1 MILNDLQE
9 KKFAKLHRTLSEVFN
24 IDFNFEMPLEKIQ
37 KVAKVTESRLDEL
50 RSNGVDA
57 SNKNFQKLM
66 LIAEG
71 LKLVVTEVAPARTDK
86 KIKIKESADL
96 DQAEVL
102 LAAKQVA
109 DDLQK
114 MAENL
119 ASMQVEDLMS
129 ITNAMKEEIG
139 LAEAEAFNMAAEAA
153 IGGALEAVKSANDGV
168 NNALMVAQGQAP
180 ADDMAMDT
188 GMDPEAP
195 AEDPMP
201 DMDAPDMEAP
211 EDEFGGADAADA
223 MVDDTGR
230 EMKEDAY
237 LKALKMVKEAQVEGK
252 VNKDVL
258 KQAFESLKAF
268 KAESEDAPGNV
279 GKKKPKFHTFTPK
292 EKAGRGLGKV
302 K

>member
-9 KKFAKLHRTLSEVFN
+9 KKFARLHRTLSEVFD

-37 KVAKVTESRLDEL
+37 KVAKVTESRLEDL

-139 LAEAEAFNMAAEAA
+139 LAEAEAFNAAAEQA
-153 IGGALEAVKSANDGV
+153 IGGALEAVKAANDGV

-188 GMDPEAP
+188 GMDMDPEAP
-195 AEDPMP
+195 AEEPMP
-201 DMDAPDMEAP
+201 DMDAEAP
-211 EDEFGGADAADA
+211 ADDDFGGADAADA

-237 LKALKMVKEAQVEGK
+237 LQALKLVKEAQADGK
-252 VNKDVL
+252 VSKDIL
-258 KQAFESLKAF
+258 KQAFAVMRK
-268 KAESEDAPGNV
+268 
-279 GKKKPKFHTFTPK
+279 
-292 EKAGRGLGKV
+292 
-302 K
+302 

>member
-24 IDFNFEMPLEKIQ
+24 IDFNFEMPLEKIE
-37 KVAKVTESRLDEL
+37 KVAKVTESRLEEL

-139 LAEAEAFNMAAEAA
+139 LAEAEAFNAAAEAA

-180 ADDMAMDT
+180 ADDMSMDM

-195 AEDPMP
+195 AEEPMP
-201 DMDAPDMEAP
+201 DMDVPP

-258 KQAFESLKAF
+258 KKAFESLKEY
-268 KAESEDAPGNV
+268 KDAPGNT
-279 GKKKPKFHTFTPK
+279 GKKKPKFHTFTPDK
-292 EKAGRGLGKV
+292 KAGRGLGKV

>member
-37 KVAKVTESRLDEL
+37 KVAKVTESRLEEL

-139 LAEAEAFNMAAEAA
+139 LAEAEAFNAAAEAA

-180 ADDMAMDT
+180 ADDMSMDM

-201 DMDAPDMEAP
+201 DMDAPEMDAP

-258 KQAFESLKAF
+258 KKAFESLKEY
-268 KAESEDAPGNV
+268 KDAPGNT

>member
-37 KVAKVTESRLDEL
+37 KVAKVTESRLEEL

-139 LAEAEAFNMAAEAA
+139 LAEAEAFNAAAEAA

-201 DMDAPDMEAP
+201 DMDAPEMDAP

-252 VNKDVL
+252 VNKAVL
-258 KQAFESLKAF
+258 KQAFESLKAY
-268 KAESEDAPGNV
+268 KAEDAPGNV
-279 GKKKPKFHTFTPK
+279 GKKKPKYQTFKPD
-292 EKAGRGLGKV
+292 EKTYTSTK
-302 K
+302 KN

>member
-9 KKFAKLHRTLSEVFN
+9 KKFAKLHRTLTEVFN
-24 IDFNFEMPLEKIQ
+24 IDFNFEMPLEKIE
-37 KVAKVTESRLDEL
+37 KVAKVTESRLEEL
-50 RSNGVDA
+50 RSNGADA

-71 LKLVVTEVAPARTDK
+71 LKLVVTEVAPARQDK

-180 ADDMAMDT
+180 ADDMAMDM

-201 DMDAPDMEAP
+201 DMEAPEMDAP

-223 MVDDTGR
+223 MADDTGR

-237 LKALKMVKEAQVEGK
+237 LKALKLVKEAQADGK
-252 VNKDVL
+252 VSKEVL
-258 KQAFESLKAF
+258 KQAFAVMRK
-268 KAESEDAPGNV
+268 
-279 GKKKPKFHTFTPK
+279 
-292 EKAGRGLGKV
+292 
-302 K
+302 

>member
-24 IDFNFEMPLEKIQ
+24 IDFNFEMPLEKIE
-37 KVAKVTESRLDEL
+37 KVAKVTESRLEEL

-139 LAEAEAFNMAAEAA
+139 LAEAEAFNAAAEAA

-180 ADDMAMDT
+180 ADDMAMDM

-195 AEDPMP
+195 AEEPMP
-201 DMDAPDMEAP
+201 DMDVPP

-258 KQAFESLKAF
+258 KKAFESLKEY
-268 KAESEDAPGNV
+268 KDAPGNT
-279 GKKKPKFHTFTPK
+279 GKKKPKFHTFTPDK
-292 EKAGRGLGKV
+292 KAGRGLGKV

>member
-24 IDFNFEMPLEKIQ
+24 IDFNFEMPLEKIE
-37 KVAKVTESRLDEL
+37 KVAKVTESRLEEL

-71 LKLVVTEVAPARTDK
+71 LKLVVTEVAPARKDK
-86 KIKIKESADL
+86 KIKIKESANL

-129 ITNAMKEEIG
+129 ITNAMKEELG
-139 LAEAEAFNMAAEAA
+139 LAEAEAFNAAAEAA

-195 AEDPMP
+195 AEEPMP
-201 DMDAPDMEAP
+201 DMDVPP

-258 KQAFESLKAF
+258 KKAFESLKAY
-268 KAESEDAPGNV
+268 KAEDAPGNA
-279 GKKKPKFHTFTPK
+279 GKKKPKYQTFTPDS
-292 EKAGRGLGKV
+292 KAGRGLGKV

>member
-9 KKFAKLHRTLSEVFN
+9 KKFARLHRTLSEVFN

-37 KVAKVTESRLDEL
+37 KVAKVTESRLEEL

-139 LAEAEAFNMAAEAA
+139 LAEAEAFNAAAEAA

-180 ADDMAMDT
+180 ADDMSMDM

-201 DMDAPDMEAP
+201 DMDAPEMDAP

-252 VNKDVL
+252 VNKAVL
-258 KQAFESLKAF
+258 KQAFESLKAY
-268 KAESEDAPGNV
+268 KAEDAPGNV
-279 GKKKPKFHTFTPK
+279 GKKKPKYQTFKPD
-292 EKAGRGLGKV
+292 EKTYTSTK
-302 K
+302 KN

>member
-37 KVAKVTESRLDEL
+37 KVAKVTESRLEEL

-139 LAEAEAFNMAAEAA
+139 LAEAEAFNAAAEAA

-195 AEDPMP
+195 AEEPMP
-201 DMDAPDMEAP
+201 DMDVPP

-258 KQAFESLKAF
+258 KKAFESLKAY
-268 KAESEDAPGNV
+268 KAEDAPGNA
-279 GKKKPKFHTFTPK
+279 GKKKPKYQTFTPDS
-292 EKAGRGLGKV
+292 KAGRGLGKV

>member
-24 IDFNFEMPLEKIQ
+24 IDFNFEMPLEKIE
-37 KVAKVTESRLDEL
+37 KVAKVTESRLEEL

-139 LAEAEAFNMAAEAA
+139 LAEAEAFNAAAEAA

-180 ADDMAMDT
+180 ADDMAMDM

-195 AEDPMP
+195 AEEPMP
-201 DMDAPDMEAP
+201 DMDVPP

-258 KQAFESLKAF
+258 KKAFESLKSL
-268 KAESEDAPGNV
+268 KKEDAPGNM
-279 GKKKPKFHTFTPK
+279 GKKKPKYQTFKPD
-292 EKAGRGLGKV
+292 EKTYTSTK
-302 K
+302 KN

>member
-9 KKFAKLHRTLSEVFN
+9 KKFARLHRTLSEVFD

-37 KVAKVTESRLDEL
+37 KVAKVTESRLEDL

-57 SNKNFQKLM
+57 SDKNFQKLM

-71 LKLVVTEVAPARTDK
+71 LKLVVTEVAPARQNK

-139 LAEAEAFNMAAEAA
+139 LAEAEAFNAAAEAA

-180 ADDMAMDT
+180 ADDMAMDM

-195 AEDPMP
+195 AEEPMP
-201 DMDAPDMEAP
+201 DMDAAP

-237 LKALKMVKEAQVEGK
+237 LKALKLVKEAQADGK
-252 VNKDVL
+252 VSKDIL
-258 KQAFESLKAF
+258 KQAFAVMRK
-268 KAESEDAPGNV
+268 
-279 GKKKPKFHTFTPK
+279 
-292 EKAGRGLGKV
+292 
-302 K
+302 

>member
-24 IDFNFEMPLEKIQ
+24 IDFNFEMPLEKIE
-37 KVAKVTESRLDEL
+37 KVAKVTESRLEEL

-71 LKLVVTEVAPARTDK
+71 LKLVVTEVAPARKDK
-86 KIKIKESADL
+86 KIKIKESANL

-139 LAEAEAFNMAAEAA
+139 LAEAEAFNAAAEAA

-195 AEDPMP
+195 AEEPMP
-201 DMDAPDMEAP
+201 DMDVPP

-258 KQAFESLKAF
+258 KKAFESLKAY
-268 KAESEDAPGNV
+268 KAEDAPGNA
-279 GKKKPKFHTFTPK
+279 GKKKPKYQTFTPDS
-292 EKAGRGLGKV
+292 KAGRGLGKV

>member
-37 KVAKVTESRLDEL
+37 KVAKVTESRLEEL

-139 LAEAEAFNMAAEAA
+139 LAEAEAFNAAAEAA

-180 ADDMAMDT
+180 ADDMSMDM

-195 AEDPMP
+195 AEDPM
-201 DMDAPDMEAP
+201 PDMEAP

-258 KQAFESLKAF
+258 KKAFESLKSL
-268 KAESEDAPGNV
+268 KKEDAPGNM
-279 GKKKPKFHTFTPK
+279 GKKKPKYQTFKPD
-292 EKAGRGLGKV
+292 EKTYTSTK
-302 K
+302 KN

>member
-24 IDFNFEMPLEKIQ
+24 IDFNFEMPLEKIE
-37 KVAKVTESRLDEL
+37 KVAKVTESRLEEL

-139 LAEAEAFNMAAEAA
+139 LAEAEAFNAAAEAA

-180 ADDMAMDT
+180 ADDMAMDM

-201 DMDAPDMEAP
+201 DMDVPP

-258 KQAFESLKAF
+258 KKAFESLKSL
-268 KAESEDAPGNV
+268 KKEDAPGNM
-279 GKKKPKFHTFTPK
+279 GKKKPKYQTFKPD
-292 EKAGRGLGKV
+292 EKTYTSTK
-302 K
+302 KN